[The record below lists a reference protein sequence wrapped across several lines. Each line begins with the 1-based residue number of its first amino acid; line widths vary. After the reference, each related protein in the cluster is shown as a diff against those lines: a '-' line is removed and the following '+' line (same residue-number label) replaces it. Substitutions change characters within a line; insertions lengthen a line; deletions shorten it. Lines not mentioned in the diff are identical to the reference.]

1 MKMAAYEP
9 FFAFED
15 VEVED
20 VELENVEVEE
30 NPSGKRYWYWDLES
44 DHLKIII

>member
-1 MKMAAYEP
+1 MIFNRFTHLLMKMAAYEP

-30 NPSGKRYWYWDLES
+30 NPSGKRY
-44 DHLKIII
+44 